1 MKNIVQLC
9 SKRGARGSGSEGV
22 NDQYEV
28 VNKGGLLKLGGSW
41 KFSSTQPVLVIAIVV
56 VVVVVVRRSA
66 KNNCDEITRTS
77 FA

>member
-1 MKNIVQLC
+1 MINIVQLC
-9 SKRGARGSGSEGV
+9 LKRGARWSGSEGV

-28 VNKGGLLKLGGSW
+28 VEKGGLLNRGGSW
-41 KFSSTQPVLVIAIVV
+41 KFSSAQHVLVISIV